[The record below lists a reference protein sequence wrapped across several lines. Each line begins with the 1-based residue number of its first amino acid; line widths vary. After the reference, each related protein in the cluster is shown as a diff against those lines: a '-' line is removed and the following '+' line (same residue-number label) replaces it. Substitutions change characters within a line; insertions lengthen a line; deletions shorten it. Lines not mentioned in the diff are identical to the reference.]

1 MSSKSVLLQGGQGNS
16 RERAADQISAN
27 TLLTF
32 ASKEESDA
40 MTSAMEKVFRKKY
53 YILVKKQFLLLFSFT
68 FQNPNDFHCCSIS
81 ADFMLTCGSVVRA

>member
-16 RERAADQISAN
+16 GERAADQISAN

-53 YILVKKQFLLLFSFT
+53 YI
-68 FQNPNDFHCCSIS
+68 
-81 ADFMLTCGSVVRA
+81 